1 MSPGSAPGS
10 GCGAGGP
17 RWGRS
22 CSPSLSCRAEPQ
34 YKWGGNNYEKE
45 EESKE
50 EQKGRRDFGLIPF
63 ARTFKGMRCA
73 GPLSIAGLAEATPGL
88 GKEESWER
96 KTLGRGNKKAD
107 EKHQARNPARLRKRV
122 ICPQGVTLDPHL
134 GQHPARSVAPGNW
147 GFLAPQEISKKAKVS
162 KKGRLAPLGVLAWT
176 VTCLLLLTLPALLAL
191 PCPQSTVWT
200 VTSLGQAQSPPW
212 KRGWRVQETT
222 LPHSQTL
229 SHHSCTNSCHSPSMF
244 QECFSSAWNSPVIPY
259 CQSAPSLQEI
269 SFLRHFL
276 MEDAALQLYGVP
288 QTRINQVLI
297 IFCFWQL

>member
-10 GCGAGGP
+10 GRRAGGP
-17 RWGRS
+17 RWGR
-22 CSPSLSCRAEPQ
+22 SCRAEPQ

-96 KTLGRGNKKAD
+96 KTLGRGYKEAD

-147 GFLAPQEISKKAKVS
+147 GGFSSPRNLQKGKSF
-162 KKGRLAPLGVLAWT
+162 KKGQTDTSGCAGLDSH
-176 VTCLLLLTLPALLAL
+176 LPAAPDPACPPCPCHTL
-191 PCPQSTVWT
+191 PCPVHR
-200 VTSLGQAQSPPW
+200 AQF
-212 KRGWRVQETT
+212 E
-222 LPHSQTL
+222 L
-229 SHHSCTNSCHSPSMF
+229 
-244 QECFSSAWNSPVIPY
+244 
-259 CQSAPSLQEI
+259 
-269 SFLRHFL
+269 
-276 MEDAALQLYGVP
+276 
-288 QTRINQVLI
+288 
-297 IFCFWQL
+297 